1 MIRSTKYLFP
11 LAALAAL
18 VTAAPARAADRDT
31 TARTSGATDIDVR
44 SAMPIVAYTYDAN
57 GAPAGTMGASAYG
70 VGLASSKSTIG
81 GGGSVWGSPVD
92 RLTLVADGQR
102 DVFGQFAP
110 SAAAIVRLAGTP
122 GRGLSLGAIGKYKI
136 DGFGVGPNG
145 EIESEI
151 ESGLLLSY
159 ARAGWHAD
167 ANAITGFGLG
177 DDGEID
183 SEGRL
188 RLGRDIGRFV
198 RVGLD
203 GQARLR
209 LSGANKLPGGRTWD
223 FAAGPQVLFGTGRFF
238 AAVTGGPATMAIADR
253 SLGWTGVVTIGGT
266 TL

>member
-1 MIRSTKYLFP
+1 MTCTSKLS
-11 LAALAAL
+11 ALAAI
-18 VTAAPARAADRDT
+18 AASVLASNAARAGDADSTTRSQGADT
-31 TARTSGATDIDVR
+31 DVR
-44 SAMPIVAYTYDAN
+44 GAMPIVAYTYSAT
-57 GAPAGTMGASAYG
+57 GARAGTMGAAAYG
-70 VGLASSKSTIG
+70 NGLTSSSRPTVG
-81 GGGSVWGSPVD
+81 GGGTVWGSPVD

-110 SAAAIVRLAGTP
+110 SAAAIVRIAGTP

-136 DGFGVGPNG
+136 DGFGVGPKN

-159 ARAGWHAD
+159 ARAGFHVD

-188 RLGRDIGRFV
+188 RLGQDVGRFV
-198 RVGLD
+198 RVGVD

-209 LSGANKLPGGRTWD
+209 LNGATKLPGGRTWD
-223 FAAGPQVLFGTGRFF
+223 FAAGPQMLFGTQRFY
-238 AAVTGGPATMAIADR
+238 AAVTGGPATMGVSDR
-253 SLGWTGVVTIGGT
+253 SLGWTGIVTIGGA